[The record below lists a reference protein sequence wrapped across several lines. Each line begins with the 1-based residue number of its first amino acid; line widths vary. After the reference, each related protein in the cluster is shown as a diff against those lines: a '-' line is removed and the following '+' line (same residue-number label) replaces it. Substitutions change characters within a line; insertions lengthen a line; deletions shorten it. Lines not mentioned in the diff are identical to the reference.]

1 MGGVDKSVLLVAP
14 MAAIPAVD
22 RLFSCRILILP
33 NAFGALGGFPLTA
46 FVFFFGL
53 SRHAIGL
60 HKCG

>member
-1 MGGVDKSVLLVAP
+1 LCGVDKSALPVAP

-22 RLFSCRILILP
+22 RLFSCRIQDLR
-33 NAFGALGGFPLTA
+33 NAFGAFGGFPLEA

-60 HKCG
+60 YKCR